1 MKKIFVLLLFVGLSA
16 TIFNACKKN
25 RDPMQNDNNTEKQY
39 TDYEWQVYYK
49 LQDVKQ
55 KLNSGERGLDPISLT
70 EAEWY
75 METNFNVEEARTEDP
90 VKLQRKDTTYYTLP
104 LVGANLAEYS
114 DINAMYNAM
123 LSDLDSLEYVIA
135 DASLMPMYA
144 SLSLIQ
150 STLTSADFMLI
161 TGFGSYYSGNYA
173 PFYADDDW
181 KFGNMLGNCD
191 NPLPYGDSDGG
202 QELITRLNN
211 PFFQWAGP
219 GSFIDPEQVY
229 IPSEGY
235 PDVNNQNPDTLV
247 GYMIFYQELA
257 SDTVGPC
264 LENEELTFY
273 LNNLHNIIY
282 TYDDDYLPNTTLY
295 GKRPEGK
302 SFIDIEIYTPNGFDN
317 GVFWWEHRFWANYG
331 TRVNIPIPD

>member
-1 MKKIFVLLLFVGLSA
+1 MKKTIILILLAGLTA
-16 TIFNACKKN
+16 TFFYACKKN
-25 RDPMQNDNNTEKQY
+25 TEPMQKDNSTETQY
-39 TDYEWQVYYK
+39 TDYEWQIYYK
-49 LQDVKQ
+49 LQDMNQ
-55 KLNSGERGLDPISLT
+55 KLNGGERGLDPISLA

-104 LVGANLAEYS
+104 LAGANLAEYS
-114 DINAMYNAM
+114 DINTMYNEM
-123 LSDLDSLEYVIA
+123 LSDLDSLEFVIS
-135 DASLMPMYA
+135 DPSLMPMYA

-161 TGFGSYYSGNYA
+161 IGFGSYYSGNYA

-181 KFGNMLGNCD
+181 KFGNMLGHCD
-191 NPLPYGDSDGG
+191 GSNVTESDGG

-219 GSFIDPEQVY
+219 GSFIDPEQKPINY
-229 IPSEGY
+229 YEY
-235 PDVNNQNPDTLV
+235 PDVNNQNPDADV
-247 GYMIFYQELA
+247 DYMIFYQELA
-257 SDTVGPC
+257 SGEPC
-264 LENEELTFY
+264 LENDELTFY

-302 SFIDIEIYTPNGFDN
+302 SFIDIEIYTPYGFDN
-317 GVFWWEHRFWANYG
+317 SVYWWEHRFWANYG
-331 TRVNIPIPD
+331 KRVNIPIPD